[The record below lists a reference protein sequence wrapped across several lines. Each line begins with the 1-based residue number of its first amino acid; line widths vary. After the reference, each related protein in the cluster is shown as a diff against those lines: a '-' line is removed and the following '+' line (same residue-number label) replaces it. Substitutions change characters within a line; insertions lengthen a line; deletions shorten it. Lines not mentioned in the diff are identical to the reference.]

1 MAFGWIPWLL
11 ANEFK
16 HMESFTGRML
26 KHDSMPP
33 KLATRLDRRIK
44 RGHKLILVRVGLYAV
59 VYSTVLAIAASLVF
73 VALEDLVG
81 GTIVSDLQSIFEFVL
96 KVVSFVVIPA
106 VVALVIVSRA
116 LALLRV
122 DIYFLSM
129 EAVAISIKADGP
141 KPSTQRV
148 RMRSK

>member
-1 MAFGWIPWLL
+1 MVFGWLPWLL

-16 HMESFTGRML
+16 HMESFTDRLL
-26 KHDSMPP
+26 KHETTPP
-33 KLATRLDRRIK
+33 KLAHRLHKRIK
-44 RGHKLILVRVGLYAV
+44 RGNKLIIIRVGLYAI
-59 VYSTVLAIAASLVF
+59 VYSAVLAIAASLVF

-81 GTIVSDLQSIFEFVL
+81 GT
-96 KVVSFVVIPA
+96 VVSELEAMFAFILRVLSFFVIAAVI
-106 VVALVIVSRA
+106 ALVIVSRA

-129 EAVAISIKADGP
+129 EAVALSIKAGGP

-148 RMRSK
+148 RMKTK